1 MYMILSGTGFCVVSE
16 VFKVRVFKVLFQVL
30 LFKVLFLLYGAILF
44 VYYTFLIHE
53 KGIFFLFLD
62 MADRRLFKNNSS
74 QRCYQSFVSRSQ
86 LV

>member
-1 MYMILSGTGFCVVSE
+1 MYMILSGTGFGVVSE
-16 VFKVRVFKVLFQVL
+16 VFKVRVFKVLFQV
-30 LFKVLFLLYGAILF
+30 YGAILF